1 MVDKNTNSDKL
12 QNFLQ
17 VIDLEALQTRW
28 RGNIKN
34 MAFFSVV
41 EIHNLQSNSSEF
53 DGFNW
58 LRVMKGDWTR
68 IEGDID
74 NAIILDQKKKK
85 LLAWMVQP
93 GNRLYLNTLYAQME
107 NLILMYQTTYQGAL
121 D

>member
-12 QNFLQ
+12 QNSLQ

-41 EIHNLQSNSSEF
+41 EIHNLQSNSTEF

-58 LRVMKGDWTR
+58 LRVMKGEWTR
-68 IEGDID
+68 IEGDIV
-74 NAIILDQKKKK
+74 NANKLDQKKK
-85 LLAWMVQP
+85 LLAWMLQP
-93 GNRLYLNTLYAQME
+93 ENRLYLNRLYVQME
-107 NLILMYQTTYQGAL
+107 NLISMYQTRYQGTL